1 MCHKAIHYMLLQ
13 GSTCARFLYID
24 RNKTLMML
32 QKCVNVS
39 WAIELTPSELATDT
53 NPRRSTRG
61 HPFEAAV
68 KWTVGQS
75 RRALSISDPLF
86 VSLHGMMRSTNVGG
100 NTRRPSTGRAVEE
113 SRIYMRRSTGS
124 THAQPRLSRLDL
136 QSNMQN
142 LATYL

>member
-1 MCHKAIHYMLLQ
+1 MCAL
-13 GSTCARFLYID
+13 LYID
-24 RNKTLMML
+24 RNKTLVML

-39 WAIELTPSELATDT
+39 WAISYIIELTPSELATDT

-75 RRALSISDPLF
+75 PRALSISDPLY

-100 NTRRPSTGRAVEE
+100 NTRRPSTGPAVEQ
-113 SRIYMRRSTGS
+113 SRIYMRRSTAS
-124 THAQPRLSRLDL
+124 THAHSTRMAMGIRNPKPDR
-136 QSNMQN
+136 
-142 LATYL
+142 